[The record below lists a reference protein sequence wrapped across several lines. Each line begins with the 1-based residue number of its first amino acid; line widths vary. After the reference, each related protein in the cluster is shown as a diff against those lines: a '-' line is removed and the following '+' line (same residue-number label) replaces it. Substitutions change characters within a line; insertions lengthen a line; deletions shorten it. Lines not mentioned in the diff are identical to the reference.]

1 MSRGICLV
9 IEDDEDIA
17 NLISFVLSKDGFEVH
32 VAASGAAGLAAAAE
46 LHPALITLDLGLPD
60 IDGLHVAQGLRGITT
75 APILMLTAR
84 ARLSDEMDG
93 LSAGASAYLIKP
105 FRARE
110 LRNLAGRLC
119 PVRSYESP

>member
-1 MSRGICLV
+1 VSRGICLV

-32 VAASGAAGLAAAAE
+32 VAASGAAGLAAAAA
-46 LHPALITLDLGLPD
+46 LHPALVTLDLGLPD
-60 IDGLHVAQGLRGITT
+60 IDGLNVAHGLREITA

-110 LRNLAGRLC
+110 LRKLADRLC
-119 PVRSYESP
+119 PARSLESP

>member
-32 VAASGAAGLAAAAE
+32 VAASGAAGLAAAAA
-46 LHPALITLDLGLPD
+46 LRPALVTLDLGLPD
-60 IDGLHVAQGLRGITT
+60 IDGLHVAHGLREISA

-110 LRNLAGRLC
+110 LRNLADRLC
-119 PVRSYESP
+119 PARSFKSP

>member
-32 VAASGAAGLAAAAE
+32 VAASGAAGLAAAAA
-46 LHPALITLDLGLPD
+46 LHPALVTLDLGLPD
-60 IDGLHVAQGLRGITT
+60 IDGLDVAHGLREISA

-93 LSAGASAYLIKP
+93 LSAGASAYLMKP

-110 LRNLAGRLC
+110 LRNLADRLC
-119 PVRSYESP
+119 PARSFESP

>member
-60 IDGLHVAQGLRGITT
+60 IDGLHVAHGLREITA

-110 LRNLAGRLC
+110 LRNLADRLC
-119 PVRSYESP
+119 PARSYESP

>member
-1 MSRGICLV
+1 VSRGICLV

-17 NLISFVLSKDGFEVH
+17 NLISFVLSKGGFEVH
-32 VAASGAAGLAAAAE
+32 VAASGAAGLAAAAA
-46 LHPALITLDLGLPD
+46 LHPALVTLDLGLPD
-60 IDGLHVAQGLRGITT
+60 IDGLHVAHGLREISA

-105 FRARE
+105 FRPRE
-110 LRNLAGRLC
+110 LRDVADRLC
-119 PVRSYESP
+119 PARSFESP